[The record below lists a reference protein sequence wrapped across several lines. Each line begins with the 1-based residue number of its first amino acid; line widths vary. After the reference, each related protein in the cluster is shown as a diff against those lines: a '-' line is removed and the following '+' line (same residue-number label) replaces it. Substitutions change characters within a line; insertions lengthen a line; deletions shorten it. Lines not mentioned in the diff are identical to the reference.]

1 MKIKFYLFACIALI
15 AFTSNSQSTA
25 SKNVE
30 TFSIA
35 APQLDTI
42 KKIWVYLPE
51 SYKTSNRTYP
61 VIYMHDAQ
69 NLFDK
74 KTSYAGEW
82 KVDEALDSLKTPEAI
97 IVGIE
102 HGGNKR
108 IDELTP
114 LPHEKY
120 GGGKADSYL
129 DFLVNDLKPHIDS
142 TYRSSSDYEY
152 TGIFGS
158 SLGGLVSFYAAIKYP
173 ETFGMIGSYSPS
185 FWFNREIYD
194 LAGSEDLN
202 KNTRF
207 YFLVGTA
214 ESEEMVPDLKKMI
227 EVLHKQNIDPEHL
240 KVKFVEDGQ
249 HNEAMWS
256 ENFTET
262 YLWLMDKSK
271 S

>member
-1 MKIKFYLFACIALI
+1 MRIIFFLLLSVLTLNSFA
-15 AFTSNSQSTA
+15 QSTA

-30 TFSIA
+30 TFTIK

-51 SYKTSNRTYP
+51 SYNTSDKKYP

-69 NLFDK
+69 NLFDNE
-74 KTSYAGEW
+74 TSYLGEW

-108 IDELTP
+108 INELTP
-114 LPHEKY
+114 LPHQKY

-129 DFLVNDLKPHIDS
+129 DFLVKDLKSHIDS
-142 TYRSSSDYEY
+142 TYRSVPDYEH

-158 SLGGLVSFYAAIKYP
+158 SLGGLVSFYAALKYP

-185 FWFNREIYD
+185 FWFNREIYE
-194 LAGSEDLN
+194 LAGSETLN
-202 KNTRF
+202 KNTKF

-214 ESEEMVPDLKKMI
+214 ESEEMVPDLKEMI
-227 EVLHKQNIDPEHL
+227 KVLEKQGIDSEKL
-240 KVKFVEDGQ
+240 KVKYVKNGQ

-262 YLWLMDKSK
+262 YLWLMDKPK

>member
-1 MKIKFYLFACIALI
+1 MRFIFFLLLSVLTLNSFA
-15 AFTSNSQSTA
+15 QSTA
-25 SKNVE
+25 STNVRHFE
-30 TFSIA
+30 IE

-42 KKIWVYLPE
+42 KKIWVYLPGNY
-51 SYKTSNRTYP
+51 SSSDKRYP

-74 KTSYAGEW
+74 ETSYVGEW

-102 HGGNKR
+102 HGGDKR
-108 IDELTP
+108 INELTP

-120 GGGKADSYL
+120 GGGKADAYL
-129 DFLVNDLKPHIDS
+129 DFLVKDLKPHIDS
-142 TYRSSSDYEY
+142 TYKSLPDYEH

-158 SLGGLVSFYAAIKYP
+158 SLGGLVSFYAAIIYP

-194 LAGSEDLN
+194 LAGSENLN
-202 KNTRF
+202 KNTKF
-207 YFLVGTA
+207 YFLVGTE
-214 ESEEMVPDLKKMI
+214 ESEEMVPDLKEMI
-227 EVLHKQNIDPEHL
+227 EVLENQGIAPENL
-240 KVKFVEDGQ
+240 KVKYVDGGQ

-256 ENFTET
+256 ENFTES
-262 YLWLMDKSK
+262 YLWLMDNSK